1 MNGDQRLGAI
11 SLSRAEIDTLFVSN
25 YEAWHAGRFAEVVRS
40 YFHPQARL
48 VYSGAGTF
56 PPFSGTH
63 VGHGGIICATRK
75 LTEMFETLR
84 AHIHDIVVENN
95 RVSVHSCLCLRHRA
109 SRRAAELEVCDR
121 YVLDLTGLIV
131 EWVAYSDT
139 GLLAHLAGCA
149 EPSWE

>member
-1 MNGDQRLGAI
+1 MNGDQPLGAI
-11 SLSRAEIDTLFVSN
+11 SLTRTEIDALFVSN

-48 VYSGAGTF
+48 IYSGAGTF

-63 VGHGGIICATRK
+63 VGHGGIIEATCK
-75 LTEMFETLR
+75 LTKAFETLR

-109 SRRAAELEVCDR
+109 SQRAAEIEACDR
-121 YVLDLTGLIV
+121 YVLNLTGQIV

-139 GLLAHLAGCA
+139 GLLAYLANGA
-149 EPSWE
+149 EPSWD